1 MRGQELGGRR
11 LWAKV
16 ADSNIGLGGVA
27 FFVANGATGLANFVF
42 NVVISRML
50 GPNQYGALG
59 ALLNLVLILSVLLS
73 GLQVAVTTAVAG
85 MEERSEEDLGV
96 SHLVK
101 HFIGIG
107 LVLSVGLAVISP
119 LIRSYLHLHSD
130 ASVLILVGWCLP
142 SVLIALFQGILIGEH
157 RFGWVAGATLVSTV
171 VGRLL
176 LGVLFVELG
185 FGLNGAIAATTVA
198 QVLSLLVF
206 VIPLRRQLWHL
217 ASSSVRRVS
226 LGVRELVLS
235 TLALAGFWVL
245 ASMDTVLA
253 RHFLSATASGHYAA
267 ASVAGRIAL
276 FATGSIATLAL
287 PRLSIGAGRSAEAR
301 TALRWSLVVTFG
313 MGLVVALV
321 LSAVPGLVISVLF
334 GASYSA
340 SVPALRVLSFEALA
354 LGLLSLLVYYHLARR
369 SWMALLPWPG
379 VLLSFLGIYF
389 FHEDLVSISL
399 VMLVSLVVITG
410 IAMLGAAHGLLA
422 EPLMAETVI
431 SNGGPT
437 KSDLEADQG
446 DIDLSI
452 VVPFYNPGPALL
464 QHLEELVDVLE
475 AKRVSFEII
484 AVSDGS
490 TDESW
495 GLVSSANFKSVRALA
510 IAKNVGKGGALRVG
524 LNCGRGRY
532 LGFIDSDGDIPAKVL
547 ERFVDE
553 IRNNSPAILTGS
565 KRHSDS
571 QVVYPPLRRVYSV
584 GFQLLLRVLFRLS
597 VRDTQTGVKLI
608 RRDVIAQVLPLMVEK
623 RFAFDL
629 ELFVVAK
636 HLGYDQVDELPV
648 VIKER
653 FTSTV
658 SWRSVK
664 GMLLDTLGIY
674 YRLHFVHYY
683 DRESVRDTPTESAY
697 RLDAEMA

>member
-1 MRGQELGGRR
+1 MGGRR
-11 LWAKV
+11 LSVRRLWARVEGSK
-16 ADSNIGLGGVA
+16 IGIGGVA
-27 FFVANGATGLANFVF
+27 FFIANGATGLANFLF

-50 GPNQYGALG
+50 GPSQYGALG

-85 MEERSEEDLGV
+85 MESSVGELGV

-101 HFIGIG
+101 HFLGVG
-107 LVLSVGLAVISP
+107 VVLSVGLTAISP
-119 LIRSYLHLHSD
+119 LIRSYLHLQSD
-130 ASVLILVGWCLP
+130 TSVLILVGWCIP

-206 VIPLRRQLWHL
+206 VAPLRGQLWQV
-217 ASSSVRRVS
+217 ATKSVRRVS
-226 LGVRELVLS
+226 LSVREVALS

-253 RHFLSATASGHYAA
+253 RHFLPATESGHYTA

-287 PRLSIGAGRSAEAR
+287 PRLSLGSGRSAEAR
-301 TALRWSLVVTFG
+301 VALRWSLVVTFV

-321 LSAVPGLVISVLF
+321 LSAIPGFIIRVLF
-334 GASYSA
+334 GASYVSA
-340 SVPALRVLSFEALA
+340 VPALRVLSFEALT
-354 LGLLSLLVYYHLARR
+354 LGMLSLLVYYHIARR
-369 SWMALLPWPG
+369 SLFALLPWLG
-379 VLLSFLGIYF
+379 VLLSFLGIYI
-389 FHEDLVSISL
+389 FHKTLLSVSL
-399 VMLVSLVVITG
+399 DMLVSLVVIAAV
-410 IAMLGAAHGLLA
+410 AMIGAVHGLLA
-422 EPLMAETVI
+422 EPLPIDAVI
-431 SNGGPT
+431 DIRQPHDNES
-437 KSDLEADQG
+437 EFAQG
-446 DIDLSI
+446 EIDLSV

-464 QHLEELVDVLE
+464 RHLEELVEVLN
-475 AKRVSFEII
+475 AKQVSFEII

-490 TDESW
+490 TDGSID
-495 GLVSSANFKSVRALA
+495 LVRSASFKSVRVLSLA
-510 IAKNVGKGGALRVG
+510 RNVGKGGALRVG

-553 IRNNSPAILTGS
+553 IRSNSPAILAGS
-565 KRHSDS
+565 KRHSES
-571 QVVYPPLRRVYSV
+571 RVVYPPLRRVYSV
-584 GFQLLLRVLFRLS
+584 GFQILLRMLFRLS
-597 VRDTQTGVKLI
+597 VRDTQTGIKLI
-608 RRDVIAQVLPLMVEK
+608 RRDVVAQVLPLMVEK
-623 RFAFDL
+623 KFAFDL

-636 HLGYDQVDELPV
+636 HLGFDQISELPV

-653 FTSTV
+653 FSSTV

-674 YRLHFVHYY
+674 YRLHFIHYY
-683 DRESVRDTPTESAY
+683 DQGPVREAQVETVY
-697 RLDAEMA
+697 HLDAEMA

>member
-1 MRGQELGGRR
+1 MRR

-16 ADSNIGLGGVA
+16 EGSKIGIGGVA
-27 FFVANGATGLANFVF
+27 FFIANGATGLANFLF

-50 GPNQYGALG
+50 GPSQYGALG

-85 MEERSEEDLGV
+85 MESSEGELGV

-101 HFIGIG
+101 HFLGVGVVLSIG
-107 LVLSVGLAVISP
+107 LTAISP
-119 LIRSYLHLHSD
+119 LIRSYLHLQSD
-130 ASVLILVGWCLP
+130 TSVLILIGWCIP
-142 SVLIALFQGILIGEH
+142 SVLVALFQGILIGEH
-157 RFGWVAGATLVSTV
+157 RFGWVAGATLVSTI

-185 FGLNGAIAATTVA
+185 FGLNGAIAATTVS

-206 VIPLRRQLWHL
+206 VAPLRRQLWQV
-217 ASSSVRRVS
+217 ATKSVLRVS
-226 LGVRELVLS
+226 LSVREVALS

-253 RHFLSATASGHYAA
+253 RHFLPATESGHYTA

-287 PRLSIGAGRSAEAR
+287 PRLSLGAGRSAEAR
-301 TALRWSLVVTFG
+301 VALRWSLVVTFI
-313 MGLVVALV
+313 MGLGVALV
-321 LSAVPGLVISVLF
+321 LSAIPGFVIRVLF
-334 GASYSA
+334 GASYASA
-340 SVPALRVLSFEALA
+340 VTALRVLSFEALT
-354 LGLLSLLVYYHLARR
+354 LGMLSLLVYYHIARR
-369 SWMALLPWPG
+369 SLFALLPWLG
-379 VLLSFLGIYF
+379 VVLSFLGIYV
-389 FHEDLVSISL
+389 FHKTLLSVSL
-399 VMLVSLVVITG
+399 DMLVSLVVITA
-410 IAMLGAAHGLLA
+410 IAMLGAVHGLLA
-422 EPLMAETVI
+422 EPLPVDAVI
-431 SNGGPT
+431 SDG
-437 KSDLEADQG
+437 EAPNDESEFVVG
-446 DIDLSI
+446 EIDLSV
-452 VVPFYNPGPALL
+452 VVPYYNPGLALL
-464 QHLEELVDVLE
+464 QHLKELVEVLN
-475 AKRVSFEII
+475 AKQVSFEII

-490 TDESW
+490 TDGSTD
-495 GLVSSANFKSVRALA
+495 LVRSACFKAVRMIELPR
-510 IAKNVGKGGALRVG
+510 NVGKGGALRVG

-532 LGFIDSDGDIPAKVL
+532 LGFIDSDGDIPAQVL

-553 IRNNSPAILTGS
+553 IRANSPAILTGS
-565 KRHSDS
+565 KRHSES
-571 QVVYPPLRRVYSV
+571 QVVYPPLRRIYSV
-584 GFQLLLRVLFRLS
+584 GYQVLLRLLFKLS

-608 RRDVIAQVLPLMVEK
+608 RRDVVARVLPLMVEK
-623 RFAFDL
+623 QFAFDL

-636 HLGYDQVDELPV
+636 HLGFDQVAELPV

-653 FTSTV
+653 FSSTI

-683 DRESVRDTPTESAY
+683 DRVPVQEARTDSVHRI
-697 RLDAEMA
+697 DAEIA